1 MGLKSSPLVT
11 EKVMLRLI
19 SGKLTCE
26 TAVNFE
32 GRTSGNRSGN
42 TSATNSSI
50 VQSSGILH
58 TVGRDPSTAA
68 SFFLASVTLCFDFF
82 SMCTLSSEKALF
94 VFCFD
99 GRLVDLI
106 TGICK
111 ISSMALASIMSSRW
125 SCSSVGGLV
134 IGRAGVPGV
143 KMYSLALLETTQTAS
158 FERIFLSL
166 THFRDNF
173 LGKTNKFEALPRA
186 LETKSPRSSSIIVSM
201 QVAALMSSSFS
212 GFVIA
217 FTLWGREVLPLDVFS
232 VNCSLI

>member
-1 MGLKSSPLVT
+1 
-11 EKVMLRLI
+11 
-19 SGKLTCE
+19 
-26 TAVNFE
+26 
-32 GRTSGNRSGN
+32 
-42 TSATNSSI
+42 
-50 VQSSGILH
+50 
-58 TVGRDPSTAA
+58 
-68 SFFLASVTLCFDFF
+68 
-82 SMCTLSSEKALF
+82 MCTLSSEKALF

-99 GRLVDLI
+99 GRLVELI

-134 IGRAGVPGV
+134 RGRAGVPVV
-143 KMYSLALLETTQTAS
+143 KMYSLALLETTQTVS
-158 FERIFLSL
+158 FEQIFLSL
-166 THFRDNF
+166 TPFRDNF

-212 GFVIA
+212 GFLIA